1 MVQVNGPTAESRAI
15 ARYLAEK
22 YKDQGVPLL
31 GKTLKERAVINQWCE
46 IESQNF
52 NVAAASLIREMYMS
66 SLERR
71 PINEEHL
78 DSCKTKLEAILDVY
92 DVHLSKNKFIAGNT
106 YSLADALH
114 IPLLNRLLN
123 KKNEVFTG
131 RRHVLAWAEA
141 LNSRPSYTKMREL
154 NSKWENLRSLQ

>member
-1 MVQVNGPTAESRAI
+1 MNGPTAESRAI

-22 YKDQGVPLL
+22 YQDQGVPLL
-31 GKTLKERAVINQWCE
+31 GKTLKERAIINQWCE
-46 IESQNF
+46 VESQNF

-66 SLERR
+66 SLEKR
-71 PINEEHL
+71 PINEEYL
-78 DSCKTKLEAILDVY
+78 ESCKTKLEAILDVY

-131 RRHVLAWAEA
+131 RRHVLAWAKA
-141 LNSRPSYTKMREL
+141 LNSRPSYKKTQEL
-154 NSKWENLRSLQ
+154 NSKWANLRVLK

>member
-1 MVQVNGPTAESRAI
+1 MNAPTAESRAI

-22 YKDQGVPLL
+22 YQDQGVPLL
-31 GKTLKERAVINQWCE
+31 GKTLKERAIINQWCE
-46 IESQNF
+46 VESQNF

-66 SLERR
+66 SLEKR
-71 PINEEHL
+71 PINEEYL
-78 DSCKTKLEAILDVY
+78 DGCKTKLEAILDVY
-92 DVHLSKNKFIAGNT
+92 EVHLSTNKFIAGNT

-131 RRHVLAWAEA
+131 RKHVLAWAEA
-141 LNSRPSYTKMREL
+141 LNSRPSYTKTQEL
-154 NSKWENLRSLQ
+154 NSKWANLRAV